1 MNRRSMFRP
10 LLALLAGFTLTACDR
25 TPPSDAGAAGAPPPV
40 SVAAALARDVVLA
53 DEFPGRFEAVA
64 AVAVRSRVNG
74 YLQSVHFRP
83 GSEVAKGDLLFIID
97 PRPFQAR
104 LSEARAAL
112 ATLEADLRLARIE
125 KARQARMLDSRATSQ
140 REFDAAS
147 SRLQSLEA
155 QRQASL
161 AAIERARLDLEY
173 TRITA
178 PIAGRVGKDEVTA
191 GNLVQGEAPDS
202 PVLTTMV
209 SVDPIRVSFEA
220 DEQAYLRYIAAARG
234 KPLQVG
240 IGLAN
245 EHGFPHVATLE
256 FVDNQVA
263 LSTGTVRMRAVLPNA
278 ERTFTPGLF
287 ARVRLQAATA
297 AERCVLVAERALG
310 TDQSKRYVLV
320 VGGDNVANYR
330 EVQVGRQVGALRV
343 IKSGLKE
350 GEAVIVNGLQR
361 VRPGSPV
368 TPEIVPMEAEAV
380 QPAAE
385 PAR

>member
-1 MNRRSMFRP
+1 MNRRSMCRP
-10 LLALLAGFTLTACDR
+10 LLALLAAFSLVACNR
-25 TPPSDAGAAGAPPPV
+25 APAPDAGAAGSPPPV
-40 SVAAALARDVVLA
+40 SVAAAVAKEVVLA
-53 DEFPGRFEAVA
+53 DEFPGRFEAVE
-64 AVAVRSRVNG
+64 AVAIRSRVNG

-83 GSEVAKGDLLFIID
+83 GTEVTKGDLLFVID

-112 ATLEADLRLARIE
+112 ATLDADLRLARIE

-178 PIAGRVGKDEVTA
+178 PITGRVGKDEVTA

-245 EHGFPHVATLE
+245 EEGFPHTATLE

-263 LSTGTVRMRAVLPNA
+263 LSTGTVRMRAVLSNA
-278 ERTFTPGLF
+278 NRSFTPGLF

-297 AERCVLVAERALG
+297 AERRVLVAERALG

-320 VGGDNVANYR
+320 VGGDNIANYR

-343 IKSGLKE
+343 IQSGLKE
-350 GEAVIVNGLQR
+350 GETVIVNGLQR

-368 TPEIVPMEAEAV
+368 TPEVVPMEAEAAK
-380 QPAAE
+380 PAAE
-385 PAR
+385 PAQ

>member
-1 MNRRSMFRP
+1 MNRRPMFRP

-25 TPPSDAGAAGAPPPV
+25 APAPDAGAAGAPPPV

-53 DEFPGRFEAVA
+53 DEFPGRFEAVES
-64 AVAVRSRVNG
+64 VAVRSRVNG

-83 GSEVAKGDLLFIID
+83 GSEVAKGDLLFVID

-245 EHGFPHVATLE
+245 EQGFPHLATLE

-263 LSTGTVRMRAVLPNA
+263 LSTGTVRMRAVLSNA
-278 ERTFTPGLF
+278 ERAFTPGLF

-320 VGGDNVANYR
+320 VGSDNVANYR

-350 GEAVIVNGLQR
+350 GESVIVNGLQR

-368 TPEIVPMEAEAV
+368 TPEVVPMEAEAAK
-380 QPAAE
+380 PAAE